1 MLHQKSNELLELV
14 QITGK
19 LLVGGSLG
27 ILFIVSYHGSY
38 FLHLIY
44 GDKVDSASIL
54 VFQYLMMAF
63 TAMSFNFIFGTLLTA
78 GGNLNLLNLTALLG
92 VLVSVLSNL
101 ILIPKLGAIGCAI
114 SAFITQGVVSTVLVV
129 ISYKRLNVFFSARS
143 LVAFVMLVSSLYG
156 IKWLVQPNI
165 PESQALI
172 VDLILVLVFSFA
184 YSIID
189 LKSLRQIWQLKED
202 IQ

>member
-1 MLHQKSNELLELV
+1 
-14 QITGK
+14 
-19 LLVGGSLG
+19 
-27 ILFIVSYHGSY
+27 
-38 FLHLIY
+38 
-44 GDKVDSASIL
+44 
-54 VFQYLMMAF
+54 
-63 TAMSFNFIFGTLLTA
+63 
-78 GGNLNLLNLTALLG
+78 
-92 VLVSVLSNL
+92 
-101 ILIPKLGAIGCAI
+101 
-114 SAFITQGVVSTVLVV
+114 
-129 ISYKRLNVFFSARS
+129 
-143 LVAFVMLVSSLYG
+143 MLVSSLYG